1 MEPWYKLVT
10 PRKEVREGRSF
21 NPDEFAIA
29 LEQVV
34 AGSAPD
40 DYKKPEQFFAR
51 TCFTRALRENSGLVL
66 RRLAGRTENTAPVQ
80 TLVTQM
86 GGGKTHML
94 TTLWHLAN
102 TGAASSSFP
111 GVGELLNDAGLAE
124 APKAKVAV
132 FVGNAW
138 DPQSGRETP
147 WIDIARQLAGDDGV
161 AILGPS
167 AREAPPGTDTIN
179 RLIAKV
185 DGPVLLL
192 FDELLNL
199 FSRHRGLA
207 EPMHAFLHNI
217 VRGFVGSNHRAAVIS
232 LPRSQVEMTEWDLQW
247 QDKIVKVIGAVAKP
261 LLVIDEGEISEVIRR
276 RLFEN
281 LDFSKPD
288 NQGVVKAARSVA
300 KKFADWCFERR
311 AQLPPE
317 WTAVDSTATE
327 KKAKEYLQARF
338 EACYPFHPATL
349 SVFQRKWQSLPQFQQ
364 TRGTLAMLA
373 QWISWAFREGFTQAR
388 REPLIT
394 LGSAPLHVPEFR
406 SVVLGQLGESRLLA
420 AIDTDIAGERSHAR
434 ALDAD
439 TTGVLRDIHRRV
451 GATILF
457 ESSGGQVNR
466 VAHFPDLRFALGE
479 PDLDTTSVDT
489 AATALEAKAFFVQRV
504 GADGFKVFYKAKIDK
519 AVHDRR
525 ASLDE
530 DEIRQAMHAI
540 VKEEIKRGASIPV
553 EPFPADSS
561 TVPDSP
567 RLTLVPLD
575 PSLEWDGGDTI
586 RTRIAEWTKNRGKSS
601 RLYPGALVWCVRKPG
616 RDLRD
621 KIELLLAW
629 RRVQRDVREGVLGA
643 DFERA
648 DHQEIQA
655 KVAEAE
661 EDAKDEVWAGYR
673 YVVLADSTD
682 PSGLKVIDLGAG
694 HSSASETLCGRVIA
708 ALKAEALLNES
719 VGAGYIDR
727 NWPPAFK
734 DTGAWPLASL
744 RQSFLNGALT
754 RLLDPDG
761 VLKSKIIEFVARGDF
776 GLASGPKPEGGYERL
791 WHAEPLPAEEVAF
804 ESGVMLLKKARAEEL
819 RKKPVPVPAGT
830 TPVGD
835 PEPNIVTPPQ
845 PSVGDGVG
853 DGARGDEQP
862 VEKPVEP
869 KSRTITLSGS
879 IPAEVWNRLGT
890 RVLPKLKSGKDLK
903 IGIDFTVAVDSANA
917 QDLQAELKQ
926 ILSDLGLQDS
936 VDLSMR

>member
-34 AGSAPD
+34 AGIAPD
-40 DYKKPEQFFAR
+40 DYKKPEQFFSR
-51 TCFTRALRENSGLVL
+51 TCFTRALRDNSGLVL
-66 RRLAGRTENTAPVQ
+66 RRLAGKTENTAPVQ

-102 TGAASSSFP
+102 TGAAASAFP
-111 GVGELLNDAGLAE
+111 GVSDLLSEAGLTE

-138 DPQSGRETP
+138 DPQPGRETP
-147 WIDIARQLAGDDGV
+147 WIDIARQLADDAGV

-167 AREAPPGTDTIN
+167 AKDAPPGTDTIN

-199 FSRHRGLA
+199 FSRHRSLG

-217 VRGFVGSNHRAAVIS
+217 VRGFVGSNYRAAVIS
-232 LPRSQVEMTEWDLQW
+232 LPRSQVEMTDWDLQW
-247 QDKIVKVIGAVAKP
+247 QDKIIKVIGAVAKP
-261 LLVIDEGEISEVIRR
+261 LLVNDEGEISEVIRR

-281 LDFSKPD
+281 LGSEKTRK
-288 NQGVVKAARSVA
+288 NVARA
-300 KKFADWCFERR
+300 FADWCFERR

-317 WTAVDSTATE
+317 WTAVDTSTTE
-327 KKAKEYLQARF
+327 KKAKEFLQARF

-349 SVFQRKWQSLPQFQQ
+349 SVFQRKWQTLPQYQQ

-373 QWISWAFREGFTQAR
+373 QWISKAVEDGYKRAR

-394 LGSAPLHVPEFR
+394 LGSAPLDVTEFR

-434 ALDAD
+434 TLDAD

-451 GATILF
+451 GTTILF
-457 ESSGGQVNR
+457 ESSGGQVNK
-466 VAHFPDLRFALGE
+466 VAHLPELRFALGE
-479 PDLDTTSVDT
+479 PEVDTTSVDT
-489 AATALEAKAFFVQRV
+489 AAASLEAKAFFIQRV
-504 GADGFKVFYKAKIDK
+504 GADGFKVYHKAKIDK

-530 DEIRQAMHAI
+530 EDEIKPTIRTL

-567 RLTLVPLD
+567 RLNLVVLD
-575 PSLEWDGGDTI
+575 PTCEWDGGDTI
-586 RTRIAEWTKNRGKSS
+586 RNQVAEWTKNRGKSS

-621 KIELLLAW
+621 KVELLLAW
-629 RRVQRDVREGVLGA
+629 RRVQKDVRDGLLGA

-673 YVVLADSTD
+673 FVVLADSTD

-694 HSSASETLCGRVIA
+694 HSSASETLCGRIIA

-734 DTGAWPLASL
+734 DSGAWPLASL

-754 RLLDPDG
+754 RLLDPDV
-761 VLKSKIIEFVARGDF
+761 VLKGKLVEFVGRGDF
-776 GLASGPKPEGGYERL
+776 GLASGPKPDGTYERI
-791 WHAEPLPAEEVAF
+791 WSPGATIPSDEIAF
-804 ESGVMLLKKARAEEL
+804 ESGVVLLKKAKAEEL
-819 RKKPVPVPAGT
+819 RKKPAPTPGT
-830 TPVGD
+830 TTGSE
-835 PEPNIVTPPQ
+835 PEPVVTPGDTGTGTGETGTGVHPPTIVSPPGPTSKTIRLTGNVQ
-845 PSVGDGVG
+845 P
-853 DGARGDEQP
+853 E
-862 VEKPVEP
+862 
-869 KSRTITLSGS
+869 L
-879 IPAEVWNRLGT
+879 WNRLGT
-890 RVLPKLKSGKDLK
+890 RIIPKLRTGKGLK
-903 IGIDFTVAVDSANA
+903 IGIDFSVIVEAANA
-917 QDLQAELKQ
+917 SDLQSELRQ
-926 ILSDLGLQDS
+926 ILDDLGLKDS
-936 VDLSMR
+936 VHLEQT

>member
-1 MEPWYKLVT
+1 MMDPWWKLTT

-34 AGSAPD
+34 AGRAPE
-40 DYKKPEQFFAR
+40 DYQKPEQFFSR
-51 TCFTRALRENSGLVL
+51 TCFTRALRDNSGLVL
-66 RRLAGRTENTAPVQ
+66 RRLAGKTEHTAPVQ

-102 TGAASSSFP
+102 LGGKAATLP
-111 GVGELLNDAGLAE
+111 GVSALLAEAGLPE

-138 DPQSGRETP
+138 DPQPGRETP
-147 WIDIARQLAGDDGV
+147 WIDVARQLAGDEGV
-161 AILGPS
+161 KALGVG
-167 AREAPPGTDTIN
+167 AKDAPPGTDTIN
-179 RLIAKV
+179 RLIEMVKE
-185 DGPVLLL
+185 PVLFL

-217 VRGFVGSNHRAAVIS
+217 VRGFVGSSNRAAVIS

-247 QDKIVKVIGAVAKP
+247 QDKIVKVVGAVAKP
-261 LLVIDEGEISEVIRR
+261 LLVNDEGEISEVIRR
-276 RLFEN
+276 RLFEDLGPERTRKN
-281 LDFSKPD
+281 
-288 NQGVVKAARSVA
+288 VA
-300 KKFADWCFERR
+300 KAFADWCFERR
-311 AQLPPE
+311 AQLPTE
-317 WTAVDSTATE
+317 WTAVDITTTE
-327 KKAKEYLQARF
+327 KKAREFLQSRF
-338 EACYPFHPATL
+338 ESCYPFHPATL
-349 SVFQRKWQSLPQFQQ
+349 SVFQRKWQTLPQYQQ

-373 QWISWAFREGFTQAR
+373 QWISWAYRDGFTQAR

-394 LGSAPLHVPEFR
+394 LGSAPLQVPEFR
-406 SVVLGQLGESRLLA
+406 SVVLGQLGESRLLT

-434 ALDAD
+434 TLDAD
-439 TTGVLRDIHRRV
+439 TKGVLRDIHRRV
-451 GATILF
+451 GTTILF
-457 ESSGGQVNR
+457 ESSGGQINK
-466 VAHFPDLRFALGE
+466 VAHLPELRFALGE
-479 PDLDTTSVDT
+479 PELDTTSVDT
-489 AATALEAKAFFVQRV
+489 SAATLEAKAFFLQKV
-504 GADGFKVFYKAKIDK
+504 GADGYKIFHKAKIDK
-519 AVHDRR
+519 AVHDRK

-530 DEIRQAMHAI
+530 EHEVKPTICNL

-567 RLTLVPLD
+567 RLSLVVLD
-575 PSLEWDGGDTI
+575 PSCEWDGGAAI
-586 RTRIAEWTKNRGKSS
+586 RDQIADWTKNRGKSS

-616 RDLRD
+616 RDLRE
-621 KIELLLAW
+621 KVELLLAW
-629 RRVQRDVREGVLGA
+629 RRVQKDVRDGVLGA

-648 DHQEIQA
+648 DLREIEV

-673 YVVLADSTD
+673 FVVLADGTD

-694 HSSASETLCGRVIA
+694 HSSASETLCGRIIA

-734 DTGAWPLASL
+734 ESQAWPLASL

-761 VLKSKIIEFVARGDF
+761 VLRSKIVDFVGRRDF
-776 GLASGPKPEGGYERL
+776 GVASGAKPDGTYERV
-791 WHAEPLPAEEVAF
+791 WFDEVIPPDEVTF
-804 ESGVMLLKKARAEEL
+804 EAGVFLLKKAKAQEL
-819 RKKPVPVPAGT
+819 KAKPKPKPDDPTKPDMPVVPPTDTDEPPDVPPPDVPPGPT
-830 TPVGD
+830 SKTIRLVGSVP
-835 PEPNIVTPPQ
+835 PE
-845 PSVGDGVG
+845 
-853 DGARGDEQP
+853 
-862 VEKPVEP
+862 
-869 KSRTITLSGS
+869 L
-879 IPAEVWNRLGT
+879 WNRLGT
-890 RVLPKLKSGKDLK
+890 RILPKLKTGKDLR
-903 IGIDFTVAVDSANA
+903 IGIDFSVSVDAASAN
-917 QDLQAELKQ
+917 DLQAELRQ
-926 ILSDLGLQDS
+926 NLDDLGIGGS
-936 VDLSMR
+936 VDLE

>member
-1 MEPWYKLVT
+1 MDPWWKLTT

-40 DYKKPEQFFAR
+40 DYKKPEQFFSR
-51 TCFTRALRENSGLVL
+51 TCFTRALRDNSGLVL
-66 RRLAGRTENTAPVQ
+66 RRLAGKTENTAPVQ

-102 TGAASSSFP
+102 TGAAASALP
-111 GVGELLNDAGLAE
+111 GVGDLLSEAGLTE

-138 DPQSGRETP
+138 DPQPGRETP
-147 WIDIARQLAGDDGV
+147 WIDIARQLAGDAGV
-161 AILGPS
+161 ELLGPS
-167 AREAPPGTDTIN
+167 AIDAPPGTDTIN
-179 RLIAKV
+179 GLIARV
-185 DGPVLLL
+185 NGPVLLL

-199 FSRHRGLA
+199 FSRHRALA

-232 LPRSQVEMTEWDLQW
+232 LPRSQVEMTEWDLNW

-261 LLVIDEGEISEVIRR
+261 LLVNDEGEISEVIRR

-281 LDFSKPD
+281 LGPEKT
-288 NQGVVKAARSVA
+288 QKIVARA
-300 KKFADWCFERR
+300 YADWCFERR

-317 WTAVDSTATE
+317 WTSVDTSTTE
-327 KKAKEYLQARF
+327 KKAKDFLQARF

-349 SVFQRKWQSLPQFQQ
+349 SVFQRKWQTLPQFQQ

-373 QWISWAFREGFTQAR
+373 QWISKAAEDGYIRAR

-394 LGSAPLHVPEFR
+394 LGSAPLDVPEFR

-420 AIDTDIAGERSHAR
+420 AMDTDIAGERSHAR
-434 ALDAD
+434 TLDAD
-439 TTGVLRDIHRRV
+439 TTGALRDIHRRV
-451 GATILF
+451 GTTILF
-457 ESSGGQVNR
+457 ESSGGQVHK
-466 VAHFPDLRFALGE
+466 VAHLPELRFALGE
-479 PDLDTTSVDT
+479 PEVDTTSVDT
-489 AATALEAKAFFVQRV
+489 AAVALEAKAFFIQRV
-504 GADGFKVFYKAKIDK
+504 GTDGFKVYHKAKIDK

-530 DEIRQAMHAI
+530 DDEIKPTIRTL
-540 VKEEIKRGASIPV
+540 VRDEIKRGASIPV

-567 RLTLVPLD
+567 RLTLVVLD
-575 PSLEWDGGDTI
+575 PTYEWDGGEAI
-586 RTRIAEWTKNRGKSS
+586 RTQVAEWTKNRGKSS

-621 KIELLLAW
+621 KVELLLAW
-629 RRVQRDVREGVLGA
+629 RRVQRDVRDGLLGA

-661 EDAKDEVWAGYR
+661 DDAKDEVWAGYR
-673 YVVLADSTD
+673 FVVLADSTD

-694 HSSASETLCGRVIA
+694 HSSASETLCGRIIA

-734 DTGAWPLASL
+734 DSGAWPLASL

-761 VLKSKIIEFVARGDF
+761 VLKTKLVEFVGRGEF

-791 WHAEPLPAEEVAF
+791 WYCEPVSSDEIAF
-804 ESGVMLLKKARAEEL
+804 ESGVVLLKKAKAEEL
-819 RKKPVPVPAGT
+819 KKKPAPSPGDT
-830 TPVGD
+830 KPPGD
-835 PEPNIVTPPQ
+835 PKPTVVVPPVVV
-845 PSVGDGVG
+845 PPTG
-853 DGARGDEQP
+853 P
-862 VEKPVEP
+862 TTT
-869 KSRTITLSGS
+869 TITLSGN
-879 IPAEVWNRLGT
+879 IPAELWNRLGT
-890 RVLPKLKSGKDLK
+890 RVLPKLRTGKNLK
-903 IGIDFTVAVDSANA
+903 IGIDFSVTVEAANA
-917 QDLQAELKQ
+917 NDLQVELKQ
-926 ILSDLGLQDS
+926 ILTDLGLQDS
-936 VDLSMR
+936 VELEHT

>member
-1 MEPWYKLVT
+1 
-10 PRKEVREGRSF
+10 
-21 NPDEFAIA
+21 
-29 LEQVV
+29 
-34 AGSAPD
+34 
-40 DYKKPEQFFAR
+40 
-51 TCFTRALRENSGLVL
+51 
-66 RRLAGRTENTAPVQ
+66 TAPVQ

-102 TGAASSSFP
+102 TGAAASAFP
-111 GVGELLNDAGLAE
+111 GVGDLLCKSGLTE

-138 DPQSGRETP
+138 DPQPGRETP
-147 WIDIARQLAGDDGV
+147 WIDIARQLAGDAGV
-161 AILGPS
+161 EVLGPS
-167 AREAPPGTDTIN
+167 ALDAPPGTDTIN
-179 RLIAKV
+179 RLIARV
-185 DGPVLLL
+185 DSPVLLL

-199 FSRHRGLA
+199 FSRHRGLG

-232 LPRSQVEMTEWDLQW
+232 LPRSQVEMTEWDLNW

-261 LLVIDEGEISEVIRR
+261 LLVNDEAEISEVIRR

-281 LDFSKPD
+281 LGPEKP
-288 NQGVVKAARSVA
+288 QKIVARA
-300 KKFADWCFERR
+300 YADWCFERR

-317 WTAVDSTATE
+317 WTSVDTSTTE
-327 KKAKEYLQARF
+327 KKAKDFLQARF

-349 SVFQRKWQSLPQFQQ
+349 SVFQRKWQTLPQFQQ

-373 QWISWAFREGFTQAR
+373 QWISKAAEDGYIRAR

-394 LGSAPLHVPEFR
+394 LGSAPLDVPEFR

-434 ALDAD
+434 TLDAD
-439 TTGVLRDIHRRV
+439 TTGMLRDIHRRV
-451 GATILF
+451 GTTILF
-457 ESSGGQVNR
+457 ESSGGQVHK
-466 VAHFPDLRFALGE
+466 VAHLPELRFALGE
-479 PDLDTTSVDT
+479 PEVDTTSVDT
-489 AATALEAKAFFVQRV
+489 AAVALEAKAFFIQRV
-504 GADGFKVFYKAKIDK
+504 GTDGFKVYHKAKIDK

-530 DEIRQAMHAI
+530 DDEIKPTIRTL
-540 VKEEIKRGASIPV
+540 VKDEIKRGASIPV

-567 RLTLVPLD
+567 RLTLVVLD
-575 PSLEWDGGDTI
+575 PTCEWDGGEAI
-586 RTRIAEWTKNRGKSS
+586 HAQVAEWTKNRGKSS

-621 KIELLLAW
+621 KVELLLAW
-629 RRVQRDVREGVLGA
+629 RRVQRDVRDGLLGA

-655 KVAEAE
+655 KVALAE
-661 EDAKDEVWAGYR
+661 DDAKDEVWAGYR
-673 YVVLADSTD
+673 FVVLADGTD

-694 HSSASETLCGRVIA
+694 HSSASETLCGRIIA

-734 DTGAWPLASL
+734 DSGAWPLASL

-761 VLKSKIIEFVARGDF
+761 VLKSKLVEFVGRGEF

-791 WHAEPLPAEEVAF
+791 WYSEPITSDEIAF
-804 ESGVMLLKKARAEEL
+804 ESGVVLLMKAKAEEL
-819 RKKPVPVPAGT
+819 KKKPLPT
-830 TPVGD
+830 TGDTKPPGD
-835 PEPNIVTPPQ
+835 PKPTVVKPPVVV
-845 PSVGDGVG
+845 PPTG
-853 DGARGDEQP
+853 P
-862 VEKPVEP
+862 TTT
-869 KSRTITLSGS
+869 TITLSGN
-879 IPAEVWNRLGT
+879 IPAELWNRLGT
-890 RVLPKLKSGKDLK
+890 RVLPKLRTGKDLK
-903 IGIDFTVAVDSANA
+903 IGIDFSVTVEAAKADV
-917 QDLQAELKQ
+917 LQVELKQ
-926 ILSDLGLQDS
+926 ILTDLGLEDS
-936 VDLSMR
+936 VELEQK